1 MANAFKRKVSQNI
14 GTALTAVGTY
24 TVPASTQTT
33 VIGLVVANTTGSTVT
48 IDVTLYDGATDTYIT
63 KTCPIVTGSSVVIV
77 GGEQKI
83 VLETGDSIRVKS
95 SAVSSVDVVMSILE
109 IT

>member
-1 MANAFKRKVSQNI
+1 MANVFKRKVSQNI
-14 GTALTAVGTY
+14 GTALTGVGSY
-24 TVPASTQTT
+24 TVAAATQTT
-33 VIGLVVANTTGSTVT
+33 IIGLVVANTTVSSITV
-48 IDVTLYDGATDTYIT
+48 DVTLYDGATDTYIT
-63 KTCPIVTGSSVVIV
+63 KNCPITTGGSVVIV

-95 SAVSSVDVVMSILE
+95 SAATSVDVVMSILE